1 MSITLAQYVGP
12 WAKHPDL
19 TPKRRDNA
27 AHLLLAVARLEAHAV
42 ADGVTFHV
50 NPKTGSGVS
59 GSQYGGFRP
68 QSCTQG
74 SSKSAHKEGLAVDRF
89 DPIGEIDAWCLQ
101 NLDVLELCGITSS
114 TRARRTAG
122 VIGRS
127 GRLGRVGECFFR
139 RALGNDKGPF

>member
-42 ADGVTFHV
+42 ADGVTFRV

-101 NLDVLELCGITSS
+101 NLDVLERCGIYIEHPSETCGWSHW
-114 TRARRTAG
+114 TIRAP
-122 VIGRS
+122 RS
-127 GRLGRVGECFFR
+127 GRRVFF
-139 RALGNDKGPF
+139 P